1 MLLFN
6 IGQNGNLTLQSW
18 SFSLLMIDD
27 DDMMIK
33 GKGLNIL
40 WNY

>member
-6 IGQNGNLTLQSW
+6 TGQNDNLTLQSW
-18 SFSLLMIDD
+18 NFSLLIIDD